1 LNIFST
7 NGWHARCNDYCRQ
20 QSMQQEEL
28 GMIRQIAT
36 LAQISPLQ
44 VRQGL
49 FFSLALLLTLIAGQ
63 LHHSWQLVQDARAVA
78 TQAALVIRTP
88 MPAQRALMQSQPAA
102 VGSVSAEAR
111 APRDRWVF

>member
-1 LNIFST
+1 
-7 NGWHARCNDYCRQ
+7 
-20 QSMQQEEL
+20 MQQEEL

-36 LAQISPLQ
+36 LAQISPFQ

-78 TQAALVIRTP
+78 AQVALTIRTP
-88 MPAQRALMQSQPAA
+88 VPDQTALMQSQPAA
-102 VGSVSAEAR
+102 VSSIPADAR